1 MTFKGLEP
9 WRKNLYIIWAAQFIA
24 MMGMNL
30 VVPFLPFYIRSLG
43 VTDTAETARW
53 SGLVFAGPFFSAFFL
68 TPVWGYLGDRYGR
81 KLMTVRAIFGLAIS
95 QILVGFAPNVEMLF
109 VFRMIQGA
117 ISGFLAAALALVSAN
132 TPKEKSGYS
141 IGLLQTATS
150 SGGVIGPLVGG
161 TLADT
166 LGYRPIFL
174 IVGAL
179 CSITG
184 IIVMRFVKETVRPQD
199 YEPSRHSLLSNY
211 NYVLQS
217 GAIRAA
223 LGLIL
228 VSQVAV
234 FLAQPIFALFVD
246 SLISSEQYIATAAGA
261 IFSVAGLFTVISA
274 PWWGKRNDSKNYKK
288 NLSFA
293 LFGAGIA
300 YALQGAVSSAYQLI
314 FIRAVLGFCI
324 GGMLPVLYSYVN
336 KHTSLE
342 RRGGVI
348 GIAASMNVLAN
359 LLGAPLGGLLG
370 ASLGFRAV
378 FFLTGGVLA
387 STVFIVKKY
396 IIDLPFEPALAK
408 GIKGEP
414 EVTTAIEEPA

>member
-9 WRKNLYIIWAAQFIA
+9 WRRNLYIIWAAQFIA

-132 TPKEKSGYS
+132 TPKEKSGYA

-228 VSQVAV
+228 V
-234 FLAQPIFALFVD
+234 
-246 SLISSEQYIATAAGA
+246 
-261 IFSVAGLFTVISA
+261 
-274 PWWGKRNDSKNYKK
+274 
-288 NLSFA
+288 
-293 LFGAGIA
+293 
-300 YALQGAVSSAYQLI
+300 
-314 FIRAVLGFCI
+314 
-324 GGMLPVLYSYVN
+324 
-336 KHTSLE
+336 
-342 RRGGVI
+342 
-348 GIAASMNVLAN
+348 
-359 LLGAPLGGLLG
+359 
-370 ASLGFRAV
+370 
-378 FFLTGGVLA
+378 
-387 STVFIVKKY
+387 
-396 IIDLPFEPALAK
+396 
-408 GIKGEP
+408 
-414 EVTTAIEEPA
+414 